1 MFIYEQNDSSP
12 FYLYIIKERMK
23 RQSEK
28 GNETYAHNSLKRNE
42 ETQREAFGGRL
53 WADVLTSLRGTEREQ
68 RLALDVLKLYWW
80 LFILN
85 IFDPPLT
92 SFIFQAYV
100 PLHCFPEAYN
110 LQSPFLLSLNTCIEC
125 LMLPALCKARGIQGG
140 VKTAPLPT
148 GILHRGKGFESW
160 LIRPGE
166 GRRGY
171 FRTRNSSKSE
181 HGLHTQTLDGS
192 SLLEP
197 CRRPEER
204 CYPGNS
210 ASLCF
215 VGCLRKT
222 CYIEFII
229 SSESLLPL
237 PFNSNPKCFFS
248 CS

>member
-1 MFIYEQNDSSP
+1 
-12 FYLYIIKERMK
+12 MK
-23 RQSEK
+23 RPSEK

-42 ETQREAFGGRL
+42 ETQKEAFGGRL
-53 WADVLTSLRGTEREQ
+53 WADVLTGLRGTEREQ

-100 PLHCFPEAYN
+100 PLHCFPKAYN
-110 LQSPFLLSLNTCIEC
+110 LQSPFLLSLLNLNTCTEC

-140 VKTAPLPT
+140 VKTAPLPA
-148 GILHRGKGFESW
+148 GGLHRGKGFESW

-171 FRTRNSSKSE
+171 FRPQEQLKVRAWVA
-181 HGLHTQTLDGS
+181 HTDPGWKRFAWTL
-192 SLLEP
+192 
-197 CRRPEER
+197 PEARGEMLSR
-204 CYPGNS
+204 ELSY
-210 ASLCF
+210 LCF
-215 VGCLRKT
+215 VGYLRKT

-237 PFNSNPKCFFS
+237 PFNSNPECSFS